1 MADTITRTFNLLN
14 ETDRKL
20 DQLAS
25 ETFLRSKGNVIDWAV
40 DKLWQELHPES
51 MLASDGVP
59 PESKPA
65 ADTGENADTAEAP
78 VKRMVAAQG
87 LDGQLRIDPGFH

>member
-1 MADTITRTFNLLN
+1 MADTIINTFSILV
-14 ETDRKL
+14 ETNRKL
-20 DQLAS
+20 EQIAN
-25 ETFLRSKGNVIDWAV
+25 ETFLRSKGPVVDWAV